1 MVFFNIVFSE
11 DFFMVICYLDRHKTQ
26 RMCDKAVDGCLAALK
41 FIFDWFVFVYSW
53 FFLQFLLARKWEKNT
68 TNFYWEMLKV
78 SEMLLVCVSSMQ
90 YGSIKTF

>member
-41 FIFDWFVFVYSW
+41 FIFDWFVFVYS
-53 FFLQFLLARKWEKNT
+53 
-68 TNFYWEMLKV
+68 
-78 SEMLLVCVSSMQ
+78 
-90 YGSIKTF
+90 